1 MTDYKKIRYYI
12 LIKCIDMRGQLRA
25 ASSGKR
31 GFIKKRRDSKA
42 SPHHGFQRKNTKRKQ
57 NNAQYEGICGDFDSA
72 SASRGLK

>member
-31 GFIKKRRDSKA
+31 GFIKKRRDGKA
-42 SPHHGFQRKNTKRKQ
+42 SPHHGFRNQGFQRKNTKRKQ
-57 NNAQYEGICGDFDSA
+57 NNAQ
-72 SASRGLK
+72 